1 MVKRGLLV
9 IGLIGLYVISMTALA
24 AAADMTWAGWIS
36 DSKCGAKGANA
47 AHAAC
52 AKKCIDAGEK
62 PVLVTDKD
70 QKVVNIANA
79 DAVKGHEG
87 HHVQVTGTMNSD
99 GSLQVAKVTML
110 SQKGSTPNAMN
121 DMQH

>member
-1 MVKRGLLV
+1 MTKRVLLV
-9 IGLIGLYVISMTALA
+9 IGLYLISMTMLA
-24 AAADMTWAGWIS
+24 AAKDMSWDGWIS

-47 AHAAC
+47 VHAAC

-70 QKVVNIANA
+70 QKVVGIDNP

-87 HHVQVTGTMNSD
+87 HHVQVTGTMDANGMIHVD
-99 GSLQVAKVTML
+99 KVTML
-110 SQKGSTPNAMN
+110 AQNTGTGGAMS
-121 DMQH
+121 DTH

>member
-1 MVKRGLLV
+1 MTKRVLL
-9 IGLIGLYVISMTALA
+9 IIGLYLISMTVLA
-24 AAADMTWAGWIS
+24 AAKDMSWNGWIS

-47 AHAAC
+47 EHAAC

-70 QKVVNIANA
+70 QKVVNIANP

-87 HHVQVTGTMNSD
+87 HHVQVSGTMNSD
-99 GSLQVAKVTML
+99 GSLQVSKVTML
-110 SQKGSTPNAMN
+110 SQKGGTGGAMS
-121 DMQH
+121 DMH

>member
-1 MVKRGLLV
+1 MTKRVLL
-9 IGLIGLYVISMTALA
+9 IIGLYMISMTLLA
-24 AAADMTWAGWIS
+24 TAKEMSWNGWIS

-47 AHAAC
+47 EHAAG

-70 QKVVNIANA
+70 MKVVNIANP

-87 HHVQVTGTMNSD
+87 HHVQVSGTMNSD
-99 GSLQVAKVTML
+99 GSLQVTKVTML
-110 SQKGSTPNAMN
+110 SQKGGTGGAMS
-121 DMQH
+121 DMH